1 MASST
6 VEARVAAT
14 VITLKDSL
22 SLDVLLQALDREKR
36 MLMLAIDQARSKVA
50 AFEAKF
56 GVQHR
61 TGLFGTAD
69 DMELIEWEGE
79 QETLARL
86 LTRLQRL
93 EEIRVESE

>member
-1 MASST
+1 M
-6 VEARVAAT
+6 AAT

-36 MLMLAIDQARSKVA
+36 MLTLAIDQAKSKVA

-61 TGLFGTAD
+61 AGLFGTAD